1 MLELTKEELDKLIST
16 LKWVQIATLSTEKER
31 DTIQNLI
38 EKLRIAKKTSPK
50 DKVRFTVA

>member
-1 MLELTKEELDKLIST
+1 MLELTKEEMGKLIST
-16 LKWVQIATLSTEKER
+16 LKWVQVATLSTEEER

-50 DKVRFTVA
+50 DRIRFTLT